1 MPIARKALF
10 FLASRAMNESALCC
24 ISSSVVVVHVTFL
37 EKVLE
42 GNGVPASFRAPPN
55 KVELHEAE
63 KR

>member
-1 MPIARKALF
+1 MDEIATRGF
-10 FLASRAMNESALCC
+10 ASPVFVIC
-24 ISSSVVVVHVTFL
+24 VTFS

-63 KR
+63 KRRAVAGKV